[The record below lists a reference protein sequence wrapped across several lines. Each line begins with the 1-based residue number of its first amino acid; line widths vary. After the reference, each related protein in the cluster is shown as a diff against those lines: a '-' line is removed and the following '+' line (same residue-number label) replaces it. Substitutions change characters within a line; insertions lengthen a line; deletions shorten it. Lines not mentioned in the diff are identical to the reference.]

1 MFQEFGLHR
10 VTLYADSGF
19 QGIKDLNLPIETRLI
34 QRARHH
40 PLKRDEKLLN
50 HLRSSTRIKVEH
62 TLSRR
67 KKYAI
72 ASNVYPNSDEDYDS
86 TMGVV
91 SGLVNLRAFD
101 RIFQR
106 TGLNI

>member
-1 MFQEFGLHR
+1 L
-10 VTLYADSGF
+10 
-19 QGIKDLNLPIETRLI
+19 KLPLGSRLI
-34 QRARHH
+34 QRARRNH
-40 PLKRDEKLLN
+40 PLTRGEKKLN
-50 HLRSSTRIKVEH
+50 RLRAWTRIKVEH

-72 ASNVYPNSDEDYDS
+72 AAAVYRDRDEDYDAV
-86 TMGVV
+86 MNVV

-106 TGLNI
+106 TGLAI